1 MSRVTAI
8 RRFGLYALWRLV
20 WAIVVVF
27 SIVSGLFVLFVI
39 APDDTDAPMLWAA
52 AISGDEVEFGDP
64 PPLSEQYIEWIVSV
78 FSLEWGESMTAATWI
93 NGSENGAMS
102 ASNASAVAE
111 AIPVTL
117 AYVVPS
123 TIFAFILAAVVGY
136 YAAQT
141 SRSWVERLSSGSTYL
156 LFSLPNF
163 FLAAVIF
170 YTLRDLDPSWF
181 PDSYAT
187 ASGFLEHALWL
198 SLPAFVLSTHV
209 LAGHYRYSRTETRA
223 ALNERYVTL
232 VRSKGAGQLRIARHV
247 FRVAAVPLVTVFVT
261 ELLAVILVAIF
272 VLEVV
277 FSVPGIGLLAY
288 EAVLEREL
296 ELVMILTAVFATAA
310 VLANVVQDLAT
321 IVLDPRAHR

>member
-1 MSRVTAI
+1 MSRVTTI
-8 RRFGLYALWRLV
+8 RRFGLYALWRLA
-20 WAIVVVF
+20 WAVVVVF

-52 AISGDEVEFGDP
+52 AMSGDEVEFDDP
-64 PPLSEQYIEWIVSV
+64 PPLSEQYVEWIVSV
-78 FSLEWGESMTAATWI
+78 FSLEWGESMTAAAWV
-93 NGSENGAMS
+93 NGGDNGAMS
-102 ASNASAVAE
+102 ASNAGAVAE

-123 TIFAFILAAVVGY
+123 TMFAFGLAAVVGY
-136 YAAQT
+136 SAAH
-141 SRSWVERLSSGSTYL
+141 RSWVDRLSSGSTYL

-163 FLAAVIF
+163 FLAAIIF
-170 YTLRDLDPSWF
+170 YTLRDLNPAWF

-187 ASGFLEHALWL
+187 ASGLLEHVLWL
-198 SLPAFVLSTHV
+198 SLPAFVLSTHL
-209 LAGHYRYSRTETRA
+209 LAGHYRYCRTETQV

-232 VRSKGAGQLRIARHV
+232 VRSKGAGPLRVARHV
-247 FRVAAVPLVTVFVT
+247 FRVAAVPLVTLFVT

-288 EAVLEREL
+288 EAVLDREL
-296 ELVMILTAVFATAA
+296 ELVMVLTAVFATAA

-321 IVLDPRAHR
+321 AVLEPRAGR

>member
-1 MSRVTAI
+1 MSRVTTI
-8 RRFGLYALWRLV
+8 RRFGLYVLWRLL
-20 WAIVVVF
+20 WAVVVVF
-27 SIVSGLFVLFVI
+27 SIVSGLFALFVI

-52 AISGDEVEFGDP
+52 AMSGDEVEFDDP
-64 PPLSEQYIEWIVSV
+64 PPLSEQYVEWVVSV
-78 FSLEWGESMTAATWI
+78 FSLEWGESMTAAAWV
-93 NGSENGAMS
+93 NGGENGAAS
-102 ASNASAVAE
+102 AANASAVAE

-123 TIFAFILAAVVGY
+123 TLFAFGLAAGLGY
-136 YAAQT
+136 YTAQT
-141 SRSWVERLSSGSTYL
+141 ARSLVERLSSGATYL

-170 YTLRDLDPSWF
+170 YTLRDLNPSWF
-181 PDSYAT
+181 PESYAT
-187 ASGFLEHALWL
+187 ASGLLEHTLWL

-209 LAGHYRYSRTETRA
+209 LAGHYRYSRNETRA
-223 ALNERYVTL
+223 VLNERYVTL
-232 VRSKGAGQLRIARHV
+232 VRSKGAGPVRVARHV
-247 FRVAAVPLVTVFVT
+247 FRVAAVPLVTLFVT

-321 IVLDPRAHR
+321 VVLDPRADR